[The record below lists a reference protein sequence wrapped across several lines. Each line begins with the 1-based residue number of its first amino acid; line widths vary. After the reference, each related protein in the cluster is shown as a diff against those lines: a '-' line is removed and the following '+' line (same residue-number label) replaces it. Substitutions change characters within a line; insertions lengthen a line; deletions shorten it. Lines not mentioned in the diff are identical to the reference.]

1 MDLTSLRK
9 WWPVAAVALLLTLA
23 SMVAAHSSLQINRVE
38 PPVEDV
44 PGLPEYPPEGLQ
56 PSFPPQPPDVSA
68 GRQTGLPDWITTL
81 AAALCLLAVL
91 AVVGLLLF
99 TLIRDILRRRTRAVP
114 AGEVTRPP
122 VRAADD
128 VVAALDA
135 GLVDLSDTDADPRRA
150 VIACW
155 VRLEQSAA
163 AAGTARQIGDSPT
176 DLVTRL
182 LLRHEISGDVL
193 AALAHV
199 YREARYAT
207 HTVDERTRIEARSA
221 LQRLRAELTAGAA
234 T

>member
-9 WWPVAAVALLLTLA
+9 WWPVAGVALLLALA
-23 SMVAAHSSLQINRVE
+23 SVVVPHSSLQINRVE

-44 PGLPEYPPEGLQ
+44 PGLPEYPPEGLR
-56 PSFPPQPPDVSA
+56 PSFPPQPGDVSA
-68 GRQTGLPDWITTL
+68 DREAGLPEWITTL
-81 AAALCLLAVL
+81 AAALCVLAVL

-99 TLIRDILRRRTRAVP
+99 TLIRDIQRRRSRAMP
-114 AGEVTRPP
+114 AEEVGRPP
-122 VRAADD
+122 ARAAAD

-155 VRLEQSAA
+155 VRLEQAAA

-182 LLRHEISGDVL
+182 LLGHEISGDLL

-207 HTVDERTRIEARSA
+207 HTVDERMRIEARSA
-221 LQRLRAELTAGAA
+221 LQRLRAELTADAA